1 VGAEGHGVRVITG
14 FALLLSASAGV
25 AVRAQAPG
33 TDPQQVLQNCDAH
46 KFETTVQSIVDGEPH
61 QSKVKLCGQT
71 GQSDADWIHTLQDA
85 IAKLNANKDMPAAM
99 RDQIVGAINVEITRL
114 QATAAA
120 SLPTPRP
127 IPAPAQPLSSDYA
140 ALPPLPSAP
149 PPPPRLLGPGGEG
162 QKVLTSASS
171 SKRAVYEA
179 PALAA
184 PPRVE
189 LSCYSPDDIGGD
201 APCLGFERE
210 TRLTVLAKEDLPAGL
225 QLRFVRNGDKE
236 SDVDLAK
243 LAKGRSVQ
251 IMLPRDV
258 CAGFGDG
265 RLDLQ
270 IVQNGAVAK
279 LGGPYPLRC

>member
-1 VGAEGHGVRVITG
+1 MRVITG
-14 FALLLSASAGV
+14 FALLLTASAGV
-25 AVRAQAPG
+25 AARAQAPAA
-33 TDPQQVLQNCDAH
+33 DPQQLLQNCEAH
-46 KFETTVQSIVDGEPH
+46 KFETTVQSVVDGEPH

-99 RDQIVGAINVEITRL
+99 RQQIVGAINVEITRL
-114 QATAAA
+114 QAAAAA
-120 SLPTPRP
+120 SVPKPRAL
-127 IPAPAQPLSSDYA
+127 PAPAEPLSSDYA

-162 QKVLTSASS
+162 QKVLTRTSG
-171 SKRAVYEA
+171 SKRVVYQA

-184 PPRVE
+184 PPRLE
-189 LSCYSPDDIGGD
+189 FSCYSPDDIGGD

-210 TRLTVLAKEDLPAGL
+210 TRLTLLAKEDLPAGM

-243 LAKGRSVQ
+243 LPKGRSVQ